1 MSVALVRSEAR
12 IEGVFILEPAV
23 LEDERGFFKE
33 TYVRSKYEAIGITD
47 DFVQDNIS
55 VSRRHVVRGL
65 HGDPAMSKLVQVLHG
80 EVFDVIVDARA
91 GSPTFGKWESIQLT
105 ETNHRQVYV
114 PRGCL
119 HGFQALSDRIVL
131 SYKQSAEYNPGRE
144 IAALWNDP
152 ALGIEWPAARDA
164 IVSPK
169 DQANKP
175 FSGVFTNED

>member
-1 MSVALVRSEAR
+1 VNAALVRSEAR
-12 IEGVFILEPAV
+12 IEGVLILEPAV
-23 LEDERGFFKE
+23 FEDERGFFKE

-65 HGDPAMSKLVQVLHG
+65 HGDPAMSKLVQVLLG
-80 EVFDVIVDARA
+80 EVFDVIVDARP
-91 GSPTFGKWESIQLT
+91 GSPTFGKWESILLT

-131 SYKQSAEYNPGRE
+131 SYKQSAEYDPERE
-144 IAALWNDP
+144 ISALWNDT

-164 IVSPK
+164 IVSKK

-175 FSGVFTNED
+175 FSGVAGNED